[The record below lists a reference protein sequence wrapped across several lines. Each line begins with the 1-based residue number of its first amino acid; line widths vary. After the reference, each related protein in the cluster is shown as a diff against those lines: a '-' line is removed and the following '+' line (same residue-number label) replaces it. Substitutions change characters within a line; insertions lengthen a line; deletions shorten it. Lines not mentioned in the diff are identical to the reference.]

1 MTDPIEDLPLAFIK
15 ADRGRDI
22 LNDADEL
29 ICITDRRSQKRL
41 TLEFRHVDVC
51 LMLPC
56 LVETGSIKR
65 VKILIRSGR
74 VNEFGASLLPF
85 EICKTS
91 EITSVMVEKD

>member
-74 VNEFGASLLPF
+74 VNGVWRVIVAVRNL
-85 EICKTS
+85 
-91 EITSVMVEKD
+91 

>member
-41 TLEFRHVDVC
+41 TLEFRHVDV
-51 LMLPC
+51 
-56 LVETGSIKR
+56 
-65 VKILIRSGR
+65 
-74 VNEFGASLLPF
+74 
-85 EICKTS
+85 
-91 EITSVMVEKD
+91 

>member
-74 VNEFGASLLPF
+74 VNGVWRVIVAVRDL
-85 EICKTS
+85 
-91 EITSVMVEKD
+91 